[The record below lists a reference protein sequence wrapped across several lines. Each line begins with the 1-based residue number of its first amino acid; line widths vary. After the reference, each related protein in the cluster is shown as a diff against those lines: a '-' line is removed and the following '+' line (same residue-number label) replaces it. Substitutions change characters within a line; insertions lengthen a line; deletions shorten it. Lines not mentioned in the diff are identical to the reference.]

1 LPGVLDRRHASGR
14 EGAAVAG
21 AVHVVKD
28 GNRRIAGSEK
38 IRVERVRD
46 TFIDCPARG
55 HQGLGENLTAEDAL
69 PALCAAAPKD
79 VHLEL
84 FEVEQ
89 RNQVIE

>member
-1 LPGVLDRRHASGR
+1 
-14 EGAAVAG
+14 
-21 AVHVVKD
+21 
-28 GNRRIAGSEK
+28 
-38 IRVERVRD
+38 VRD

-55 HQGLGENLTAEDAL
+55 HQGLGENLAAEDAL
-69 PALCAAAPKD
+69 PAFCAAAPKD